1 MLPAEL
7 QDRQRYALLEEIPY
21 AQAAE
26 HAREHLR
33 RRSWIT
39 FAYRTLNVL
48 AVLLAGLLWNRSSNS
63 AGVAFVQLLL
73 GVGVGYLLLR
83 PVHEQVHAL
92 AHRAADARAVEPAY
106 VRRRLTATGTA
117 DRCVLSGPAFAR
129 IRLAPFLTIN
139 PILLAAALL
148 VPPTWAVVA
157 AGMLLLHL
165 GVCAADI
172 ALVNFLWHHRRDEVL
187 TYDDVAGRRTCF
199 YRSLRRDAGAG
210 G

>member
-48 AVLLAGLLWNRSSNS
+48 TVLLAGLLWNRSGNS
-63 AGVAFVQLLL
+63 AGIAFAQLLL
-73 GVGVGYLLLR
+73 GVGIGYLLLR
-83 PVHEQVHAL
+83 PVHEQVRAL
-92 AHRAADARAVEPAY
+92 AQRLADARTSE
-106 VRRRLTATGTA
+106 RS
-117 DRCVLSGPAFAR
+117 VLPGPVFAR
-129 IRLAPFLTIN
+129 ICLAPFLTIN
-139 PILLAAALL
+139 PILLTAALL
-148 VPPTWAVVA
+148 VPPTWAVVVT
-157 AGMLLLHL
+157 GMLLLHL

-172 ALVNFLWHHRRDEVL
+172 ALVNFLWHHRRDGVL
-187 TYDDVAGRRTCF
+187 TYNDVAGRRTCI
-199 YRSLRRDAGAG
+199 YRSLWAGSGAGADG
-210 G
+210 